1 MKKDRYKISK
11 VEKKERRITS
21 LFMIPSIIGV
31 LVFFVLPFGIV
42 IYYSLLDNPIG
53 QNFVGIDNFTRLMK
67 NSSFLLALKNTGMFS
82 VIAVP
87 LTVILSLVLASML
100 ESKIPGKSIFRTLLL
115 SPMMVPIASI
125 VMIWQV
131 LFHYNGT
138 VNDFLSVFGM
148 APIDWFK
155 SDYSQISIVLLFL
168 WKTLGYNMI
177 LFMSALANVPKDTVE
192 MATLEG
198 ASRFTIFRKIK
209 LRYISSSIVF
219 VTILSLI
226 NSFKVF
232 REVYLLTGD
241 YPYDSLYMLQHFMNN
256 TFASLDY
263 NKLSAAAII
272 MSLAM
277 VVIIGIMI
285 IFDNKFGGDIEE

>member
-1 MKKDRYKISK
+1 MKTDKYKISK

-42 IYYSLLDNPIG
+42 IYYSLIDNPIG
-53 QNFVGIDNFTRLMK
+53 RNFVGFDNFLRLMK

-82 VIAVP
+82 LIAVP
-87 LTVILSLVLASML
+87 LTVVLSLALASML
-100 ESKIPGKSIFRTLLL
+100 ESKIPGKSLFRTLLL

-138 VNDFLSVFGM
+138 VNDLLSSFGV

-155 SDYSQISIVLLFL
+155 SDYSQITIVLLFL

-272 MSLAM
+272 MSIAM